1 MQVLDEPRDFVGYLL
16 AHVVEQR
23 LEDPN
28 INSKVKTWKMTVNVE
43 TNYYPLSMIF
53 DNGLRITRDIVD
65 SPTLSVSIS
74 MDTISRIIK
83 EEYSP
88 IKAFLNGDIKVK
100 GMFSHPLAMKRFYS
114 LLIGAL
120 KG

>member
-1 MQVLDEPRDFVGYLL
+1 MLDEPRDFVGYLL
-16 AHVVEQR
+16 AHALEQR
-23 LEDPN
+23 LEDPD

-43 TNYYPLSMIF
+43 TDYYPLSIRF

-65 SPTLSVSIS
+65 HPTLSVIIS
-74 MDTISRIIK
+74 MDTMSQIIK
-83 EEYSP
+83 EECSP
-88 IKAFLNGDIKVK
+88 LKAFLSGDIKVK
-100 GMFSHPLAMKRFYS
+100 GMFRHPLAMKRFYS